1 MSIVDSFKEYILK
14 EIPRFNPKLLT
25 DDYGSDTDQVML
37 NRINENLR
45 LSKVDSG
52 AQKRKTTM
60 YLPDLNQKPKQ
71 QSMRLLQ
78 PGMPRAGQDQ
88 EDQRQTEYLDK
99 QQLETDFYVGLK
111 KDIDKILLKAWE
123 GQQDLSDD
131 EMRRF
136 REVMRYKQGQQL
148 FIHLLNQFRVKR
160 LFQIVN

>member
-88 EDQRQTEYLDK
+88 ED
-99 QQLETDFYVGLK
+99 
-111 KDIDKILLKAWE
+111 
-123 GQQDLSDD
+123 
-131 EMRRF
+131 
-136 REVMRYKQGQQL
+136 
-148 FIHLLNQFRVKR
+148 
-160 LFQIVN
+160 